1 VDSGPVYCDAD
12 SCPKMEIESNGDV
25 GINVYALVTYIPDPL
40 GKFLDDVRRILSPGC
55 NPRAHVTL
63 MPPRPLSGTVDHS
76 VQQIERCTQSL
87 EAFELHATS
96 IGVFPKTNVIY
107 IEIGMGRDAL
117 LDIHR
122 QLNHGP
128 LAFREPYAFHPHIT
142 LAQEIPAGLV
152 SASVEAARE
161 MWASYRY
168 GKTFMVEEMT
178 FVQNTLL
185 NHWKDLA
192 TVHLK
197 RSPAHTF

>member
-1 VDSGPVYCDAD
+1 
-12 SCPKMEIESNGDV
+12 MEIESNGDV

-40 GKFLDDVRRILSPGC
+40 GKFLDDVRRILTPGC

-63 MPPRPLSGTVDHS
+63 MPPRPISDTVSQS
-76 VQQIERCTQSL
+76 VHQIEDCTQSL
-87 EAFELHATS
+87 EAFELQATS

-117 LDIHR
+117 LEIHR
-122 QLNHGP
+122 KLNFGA

-152 SASVEAARE
+152 SEAADAARE

-168 GKTFMVEEMT
+168 GRTFMVEEMT

-185 NHWKDLA
+185 NRWKDLA